1 MARNGRRSDCPIH
14 CALNVPGDRWALVIV
29 RDLLF
34 SSRATFSQLLNS
46 PEKAATNTLAIRPAS
61 LEAAGIVEQLPG
73 DKRYLLTEKGLD
85 LTPVLIEL
93 VLWSSG
99 HDQTV
104 ADLAADLEPYLD
116 QPQQF
121 IEQIKTAARQRR
133 LNVCVFDHPAALIL
147 ILPL

>member
-1 MARNGRRSDCPIH
+1 MARNDRRSDCPIH
-14 CALNVPGDRWALVIV
+14 CALNVLGDRWTLVIV

-46 PEKAATNTLAIRPAS
+46 PEKVATNTLATRLAS

-85 LTPVLIEL
+85 LAPVLIEL
-93 VLWSSG
+93 VLWSSR

-104 ADLAADLEPYLD
+104 TDLEADLEPYLD

-121 IEQIKTAARQRR
+121 IEQVKTAARQRR
-133 LNVCVFDHPAALIL
+133 LNV
-147 ILPL
+147 